1 MSQIHS
7 VEGLIPMSQITDDV
21 APSAATRIA
30 DDAAPVIDLT
40 ERAASEILRL
50 INVENLGEHYLRVG
64 VQGGGCSGLQYSL
77 NFDTQVEK
85 FDKVFD
91 VKGVRIV
98 IDLKSALYLQGTT
111 LDYIQSLT
119 GGGFKFSNP
128 NASRSCGCGTS
139 FSA

>member
-1 MSQIHS
+1 
-7 VEGLIPMSQITDDV
+7 MSQITDDV
-21 APSAATRIA
+21 APSAATKTA
-30 DDAAPVIDLT
+30 DDAAPAIDLT
-40 ERAASEILRL
+40 EKAASEILRL
-50 INVENLGEHYLRVG
+50 IDVESLGEHYLRVG

-77 NFDTQVEK
+77 NFDPQVEK

-98 IDLKSALYLQGTT
+98 VDLKSALYLQGTT
-111 LDYIQSLT
+111 LDYVQSLT
-119 GGGFKFSNP
+119 GGGFKFSIP